1 LSSGP
6 FRFFYDLRDEE
17 FVGSQLGFGFEN
29 KAMSLDLADKTL
41 FAFPGNAG

>member
-1 LSSGP
+1 LN
-6 FRFFYDLRDEE
+6 DLGNKQ